1 MWGQVG
7 LVETTQPAV
16 STAVNSMMG
25 FSDVE
30 LRFKFKFKLLHKRQT
45 T

>member
-16 STAVNSMMG
+16 NSMG

-30 LRFKFKFKLLHKRQT
+30 LRFKFKFKLQQKRQT